1 MTDPDAYLHR
11 QPEPHRRA
19 LGELRTAIASTAS
32 DCVETMRRGVPA
44 FLLDGKQLV
53 SIGAARQHVSLYV
66 MYGNTLAR
74 LADRLA
80 GLDVSNTVVRFDPT
94 QPIPID
100 VVTDIVSSRVEEI
113 RNPKRDR
120 DGAARTSAHRT
131 PPRGTGER

>member
-1 MTDPDAYLHR
+1 MTDPDAYLQR

-19 LGELRTAIASTAS
+19 LGELRTAIVSTAS

-100 VVTDIVSSRVEEI
+100 VVTHIVSSRVEEI

>member
-1 MTDPDAYLHR
+1 MTDPGAYLHR

-19 LGELRTAIASTAS
+19 LGELRTAIFTTAP

-53 SIGAARQHVSLYV
+53 SIGAARRHVSLYA
-66 MYGNTLAR
+66 MYGETLAR

-94 QPIPID
+94 RPIPLD
-100 VVTDIVSSRVEEI
+100 VVTDIVSSRADEI
-113 RNPKRDR
+113 RNPTRDR
-120 DGAARTSAHRT
+120 GGAARTSPDRT
-131 PPRGTGER
+131 LSGRSSER